1 MNNASQ
7 MLEEFT
13 ATSYLRLAN
22 ANSGK
27 TPASLLG
34 QCLTNLAARSKRPNS
49 RGYSETGNEANLK
62 TKRADLDG

>member
-1 MNNASQ
+1 

-34 QCLTNLAARSKRPNS
+34 QCLTNLA
-49 RGYSETGNEANLK
+49 
-62 TKRADLDG
+62 